1 MTARGAASAGR
12 TRRTDAVAGAASA
25 DGVKPEPTTASRRA
39 KAPAAGH
46 AGSAPSTSRSSATT
60 TPGKPSKA
68 SKSTPSQS
76 TKPAKPAKAANAAKP
91 AAKASTTAA
100 RAQAGQKAAA
110 APKTAAAPKAPPAP
124 RAHAAKADKG
134 GRTATV
140 PAQKQGRSQPGASS
154 QASTA
159 ASAASRLAVR
169 EDESPW
175 TAAELAAVRGAL
187 EAEIHRLRSEIVDA
201 ESMISDLLRDAGEG
215 AGDDQAD
222 AGTKTFEREHEMSL
236 AANSR
241 DMLEQTS
248 RALARI
254 DAGTYGVCESCGNPI
269 GKRRLQ
275 AFPRATLCMT
285 CKQREERR

>member
-1 MTARGAASAGR
+1 MPNAISFG
-12 TRRTDAVAGAASA
+12 
-25 DGVKPEPTTASRRA
+25 SRA
-39 KAPAAGH
+39 LT
-46 AGSAPSTSRSSATT
+46 SAPTL
-60 TPGKPSKA
+60 
-68 SKSTPSQS
+68 
-76 TKPAKPAKAANAAKP
+76 
-91 AAKASTTAA
+91 A
-100 RAQAGQKAAA
+100 RA
-110 APKTAAAPKAPPAP
+110 
-124 RAHAAKADKG
+124 RA
-134 GRTATV
+134 RTATARAV
-140 PAQKQGRSQPGASS
+140 DIGSIAGEGIYDRILSVATLEHLTELPTAIARAPADGYTILMG
-154 QASTA
+154 T
-159 ASAASRLAVR
+159 
-169 EDESPW
+169 
-175 TAAELAAVRGAL
+175 
-187 EAEIHRLRSEIVDA
+187 IA